1 MDLRVNEGNYLVL
14 GTTTAKNQITFTF
27 EAEKEDVCRIIFIS
41 KVTQEKESVL
51 VPDEYCLGSLRSVT
65 ITGVNPQEYNY
76 LYEING
82 REQID
87 SYARVIAGREVWNDA
102 EREVNG
108 NQLSAGFLTD
118 KFSWGEDRQPEI
130 AKEQMVMYKLHV
142 RGFSMADKSAGKNK
156 GTFEAVRNRIP
167 YLKDLG
173 ITTLELMPVYE
184 FEEMS
189 FLKQVSK
196 LPEYVKW
203 KVNKTDI
210 IKPEI
215 SLKKKRINYWGYGEG
230 NYFAVKASYASK
242 PHKASGEFKKLV
254 KSLHENNMECV
265 MEIFFAEGS
274 SHSLILDVLRYWV
287 KEYHVDGFHIMG
299 ANLPMMTITQ
309 DALLGRTKIFAEDFG
324 GARNARSYKNLY
336 VYKTEYQHPA
346 RGLLNHY
353 ECDIREFA
361 NQQRKLGKAYGYV
374 NYIATHNGFTLADLF
389 MYHDKHNEENGE
401 GNCDGSNYNLSNNY
415 GVEGPTKKEY
425 INEIRRQRLRSAYMM
440 LLFAQGIPLIQ
451 AGDEFGNTQS
461 GNNNAYCQDN
471 ETGWVNWSRFTQAAK
486 ERELLRK
493 LISFRRE
500 NAAFCDENAWI
511 SQLDQGRKNVGILYR
526 GDVFVGYNFYSEE
539 VRLTLPKLSVNT
551 SDKKSWYLVMDSSL
565 EQVIL
570 EEEQLLEEQKYVTLR
585 PHSICLLK
593 GV

>member
-1 MDLRVNEGNYLVL
+1 MDLRVKEGDYLIL
-14 GTTTAKNQITFTF
+14 GTAIAKNQITFTF
-27 EAEKEDVCRIIFIS
+27 EAEKEDVCRIILIS
-41 KVTQEKESVL
+41 KETQQREYVPVPEKYS
-51 VPDEYCLGSLRSVT
+51 LGSLRSVT
-65 ITGVNPQEYNY
+65 VIGVNPQEYQY

-82 REQID
+82 VEQID
-87 SYARVIAGREVWNDA
+87 PYARVITGREVWNDA

-108 NQLSAGFLTD
+108 KILCGGFLTD
-118 KFSWGEDRQPEI
+118 KFAWEDDRQPEI

-142 RGFSMADKSAGKNK
+142 RGFSMADKSAGKAK

-167 YLKDLG
+167 YFKELG
-173 ITTLELMPVYE
+173 VTTLELMPVYE
-184 FEEMS
+184 FEEMP
-189 FLKQVSK
+189 FLKQMSK
-196 LPEYVKW
+196 LPDYIKW
-203 KVNKTDI
+203 KVHKTDI

-230 NYFAVKASYASK
+230 NYYAVKASYAAK
-242 PHKASGEFKKLV
+242 PQKASAEFKKLI
-254 KSLHENNMECV
+254 KALHENDMECV
-265 MEIFFAEGS
+265 MEIFFAKGCTPAR
-274 SHSLILDVLRYWV
+274 ILDVLRYWV
-287 KEYHVDGFHIMG
+287 KEYHVDGFHVMGESLPMG
-299 ANLPMMTITQ
+299 AIAG
-309 DALLGRTKIFAEDFG
+309 DALLGRTKIFAEDFA
-324 GARNARSYKNLY
+324 GARNTRSYKNLY
-336 VYKTEYQHPA
+336 IYKTEYQNFA
-346 RGLLNHY
+346 RKMLNHY
-353 ECDIREFA
+353 ECDVRAFA
-361 NQQRKLGKAYGYV
+361 NAQRKFGDTYGHV

-389 MYHDKHNEENGE
+389 MYNDKHNEENGE
-401 GNCDGSNYNLSNNY
+401 GNCDGTDYNLSNNY

-425 INEIRRQRLRSAYMM
+425 MNQIRRQRLRCAYMM

-471 ETGWVNWSRFTQAAK
+471 AVGWLNWSRFTQTAQD
-486 ERELLRK
+486 RELLKK
-493 LISFRRE
+493 LIDFRRE
-500 NAAFCDENAWI
+500 SAAFCDENAWI

-539 VRLTLPKLSVNT
+539 VRLTLPKLSVNK
-551 SDKKSWYLVMDSSL
+551 SDKKNWYLVMDSSL